1 MKKVSEL
8 VKQVAVQLIEVQNF
22 PVGLFFNKQRLSQ
35 SMLIAHREIVI
46 EWKFYIWRHLPT
58 LLNLPNRKILPIFL
72 PALLYQL
79 KVHAVQALIYGICDY
94 RLLSAQLFVNFQQ
107 IYLQLVVG

>member
-46 EWKFYIWRHLPT
+46 E
-58 LLNLPNRKILPIFL
+58 
-72 PALLYQL
+72 
-79 KVHAVQALIYGICDY
+79 
-94 RLLSAQLFVNFQQ
+94 
-107 IYLQLVVG
+107 